1 MDAERRLREGRGK
14 IKDFLKKHKNKI
26 IAGVTT
32 ASVLGTAAV
41 LGKNIYDSNKKQ
53 RIRTQVNKLL
63 AMEKMYPYDLQRDD
77 SDIYNEDIFGDDDYL
92 DEHEP
97 ALNGYGKISDFLKN
111 HKKKIILGSSILGL
125 LLSALLYNKYKK
137 ADRYEDKETVY
148 YPIKSKKPDYDIIVP
163 DDFQEVDLD
172 GDGKIKDFAKKH
184 KNKIIAGS
192 TILGSL
198 AIPLLL
204 HSNKNVRDNMNLI
217 VHNFKTRNDDKNYIK
232 LDDNDFDDNIVL
244 NGDCKI
250 KDFVKQHKNKI
261 LGTTG
266 LLGSVLAPL
275 LVYKLTNKHN
285 KPLSGNERDSIKE
298 NLRRIIEEEN
308 SKNMNGFGKI
318 KGNSFQEKFKNFIK
332 KHKKEY
338 LLGSLMIKKF
348 YDSLHK

>member
-125 LLSALLYNKYKK
+125 LLSALL
-137 ADRYEDKETVY
+137 
-148 YPIKSKKPDYDIIVP
+148 
-163 DDFQEVDLD
+163 
-172 GDGKIKDFAKKH
+172 
-184 KNKIIAGS
+184 
-192 TILGSL
+192 
-198 AIPLLL
+198 
-204 HSNKNVRDNMNLI
+204 
-217 VHNFKTRNDDKNYIK
+217 
-232 LDDNDFDDNIVL
+232 
-244 NGDCKI
+244 
-250 KDFVKQHKNKI
+250 
-261 LGTTG
+261 
-266 LLGSVLAPL
+266 L
-275 LVYKLTNKHN
+275 LVL
-285 KPLSGNERDSIKE
+285 
-298 NLRRIIEEEN
+298 
-308 SKNMNGFGKI
+308 
-318 KGNSFQEKFKNFIK
+318 
-332 KHKKEY
+332 
-338 LLGSLMIKKF
+338 
-348 YDSLHK
+348 